1 MGTRKVS
8 VGSPLDI
15 VPAMEVR
22 TEENKKNEAASK
34 WNLCFNIAH
43 NRESTLWLL
52 LSGCFLILLRV
63 LASHCISG
71 CKNVSDNR
79 GLQENRKLSQEPWG
93 LVQLQELSEELT
105 QWIHSFWT
113 CLKTHLEI
121 ITNWW
126 DVRSRLKLH
135 VIFAASKHE
144 PYYDGG
150 SNFSWSNVTCNNFW
164 NTNVRFIY
172 KVLSYCY
179 SCKIVSMWTHSQK
192 SLVKKKVKKDR
203 NAISNIY
210 FHPQLQ
216 RTFLQHGWPGNCLN
230 YSYNALIVYII
241 TCKPDTRFLNRTSQ
255 LMNYLHESK
264 GLVSAQVMGL
274 VWLFQMRLYFLFWF
288 IFLWVCT
295 VALV

>member
-8 VGSPLDI
+8 VGSPSDI
-15 VPAMEVR
+15 VPATEVR

-150 SNFSWSNVTCNNFW
+150 SNSSWSNVTCNNFW
-164 NTNVRFIY
+164 NTNIRFI
-172 KVLSYCY
+172 
-179 SCKIVSMWTHSQK
+179 
-192 SLVKKKVKKDR
+192 
-203 NAISNIY
+203 
-210 FHPQLQ
+210 
-216 RTFLQHGWPGNCLN
+216 
-230 YSYNALIVYII
+230 
-241 TCKPDTRFLNRTSQ
+241 
-255 LMNYLHESK
+255 
-264 GLVSAQVMGL
+264 
-274 VWLFQMRLYFLFWF
+274 
-288 IFLWVCT
+288 
-295 VALV
+295 